1 MSSSRDRVSPRRSY
15 EMIDKC
21 TKFEQVLK
29 GKTGL
34 GNDLN

>member
-15 EMIDKC
+15 EKIDKC
-21 TKFEQVLK
+21 TKFKEVLK

-34 GNDLN
+34 DKDLN